1 MHRHRTMYHG
11 IHAPYPYHH
20 HHHYGM
26 NFCSPYE
33 YIEPLPTF
41 PDVHAC
47 APPPPPPPLPCYY
60 DYPHRRTVPYVDYPY
75 YDYVPRVHPRPPVVQ
90 TNVRNDVAYY
100 LDEPPHVYDDEYG
113 QTYRLS
119 RSKVQ
124 LVDIEP
130 PRNRPAR
137 NSNRMVV
144 STFQSRDRRE
154 PERILVPRNP
164 SMPLNDR
171 QRRMKLVP
179 LYHSADP
186 QYPVRRRSVAREIV
200 PVATVAD
207 SHQNRQTIRVRSL
220 SPL

>member
-1 MHRHRTMYHG
+1 MHRHRAMYHG

-20 HHHYGM
+20 HYGM
-26 NFCSPYE
+26 NHCSPYE
-33 YIEPLPTF
+33 FIEPLPAL

-47 APPPPPPPLPCYY
+47 APPPPPAPCYY
-60 DYPHRRTVPYVDYPY
+60 DYPYRRTVPYMDYPY
-75 YDYVPRVHPRPPVVQ
+75 YDYVPRALPRPPIVQ
-90 TNVRNDVAYY
+90 TNVRNDVSYY
-100 LDEPPHVYDDEYG
+100 LDEPYSVYDDEYG
-113 QTYRLS
+113 QPYRLS

-124 LVDIEP
+124 LVDFE
-130 PRNRPAR
+130 PRNREPR

-144 STFQSRDRRE
+144 SNFQPRDRRE
-154 PERILVPRNP
+154 PERVLVPRNP

-186 QYPVRRRSVAREIV
+186 RYAVQRRRRSVAREIV
-200 PVATVAD
+200 PIATVAD